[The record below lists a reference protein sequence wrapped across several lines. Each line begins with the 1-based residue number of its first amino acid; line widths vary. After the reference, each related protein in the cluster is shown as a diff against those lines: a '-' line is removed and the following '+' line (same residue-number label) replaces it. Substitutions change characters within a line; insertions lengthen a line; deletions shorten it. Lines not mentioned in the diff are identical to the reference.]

1 MTLRTCLSLSVLSLA
16 LVALSPAT
24 ALAGACPT
32 CTTSADCTDP
42 GGGPAFCVL
51 HDGDV
56 GCGSVRQICC
66 PGQACNTFSGRPSC
80 EGTSCTVVDGTDAGP
95 PVEDAAAPTDDAAM
109 MSTEDAGASSPLDS
123 GTSAPLDASSTGA
136 DTGSSP
142 ATTSSSCGCRAGSPS
157 AGPLTLLIAAG
168 LGLSLA
174 GRRRARG

>member
-1 MTLRTCLSLSVLSLA
+1 MTLRACLSLSVLSLA

-80 EGTSCTVVDGTDAGP
+80 EGTTCTVVDGTDAGP
-95 PVEDAAAPTDDAAM
+95 PAEDAAT
-109 MSTEDAGASSPLDS
+109 STEDAAMSTFDAGASGPVDS
-123 GTSAPLDASSTGA
+123 GASGPLDASSVAA
-136 DTGSSP
+136 DTGRGP
-142 ATTSSSCGCRAGSPS
+142 ETTTSGCGCRAGSPS
-157 AGPLTLLIAAG
+157 AGPLALLIAAG
-168 LGLSLA
+168 LGLALA